1 MIVKIRTP
9 ETQIG
14 ATVRGQSASTSTSV
28 TGDNEGAIRVA
39 EVSIPSQVIDVMV
52 TGQSTAIS
60 TSIAEGGSGRV
71 AYMAKRLETP
81 RRIAISGDVSGS
93 EYFDGSRDI
102 DIETR
107 AILIT
112 NYDIE
117 EMMANG

>member
-1 MIVKIRTP
+1 M
-9 ETQIG
+9 
-14 ATVRGQSASTSTSV
+14 
-28 TGDNEGAIRVA
+28 
-39 EVSIPSQVIDVMV
+39 
-52 TGQSTAIS
+52 
-60 TSIAEGGSGRV
+60 

-81 RRIAISGDVSGS
+81 RKIAISGDVSGS